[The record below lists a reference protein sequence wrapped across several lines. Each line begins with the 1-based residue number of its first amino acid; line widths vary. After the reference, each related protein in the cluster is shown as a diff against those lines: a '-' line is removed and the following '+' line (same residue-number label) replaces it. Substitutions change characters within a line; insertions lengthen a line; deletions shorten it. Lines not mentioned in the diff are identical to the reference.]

1 MEILDKLSDLKGRLI
16 AYFGGGGIA
25 AYSSNATA
33 TAKEL
38 VTTAHETAVQQS
50 TNLMS
55 VHITPYITVADVLT
69 VVGATVVAGRFI
81 LDVVKFIY
89 SVRTRKNAAT

>member
-1 MEILDKLSDLKGRLI
+1 MELIDKLSDLNGRLI
-16 AYFGGGGIA
+16 AYFGGSGIA

-38 VTTAHETAVQQS
+38 VTTAHDTAVQQS

-69 VVGATVVAGRFI
+69 VVGAAVVLGRFV
-81 LDVVKFIY
+81 LDVVKFIC
-89 SVRTRKNAAT
+89 SRRDRKNAAT